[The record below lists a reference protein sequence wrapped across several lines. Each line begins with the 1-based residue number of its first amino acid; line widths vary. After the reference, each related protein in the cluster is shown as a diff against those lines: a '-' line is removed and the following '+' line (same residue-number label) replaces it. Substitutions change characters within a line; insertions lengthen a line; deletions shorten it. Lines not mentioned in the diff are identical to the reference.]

1 MKVEFKQ
8 YPYPVLGN
16 GDDLGGFFKVSS
28 FHYELSKDAVVI
40 NPTFSLKNQAIEKL
54 IRGGKASFVAE
65 VQSRSTFFRTSFST
79 NKSIESFSFPAQ
91 KVRDRVTVEFYVCA
105 NEDIEAYQPSDSHPA
120 YEGAVFEIE
129 KGDVLAVGGAVAFPA
144 DKNFD
149 PLRPP
154 VSSFMSIREGSQ
166 HEGPLQ
172 IDYESEKI
180 TIILSKED
188 YRKYYDVR
196 NQKPAE
202 GMLHGAIVF
211 PVLVDAIY
219 QVRNQNSAYEAQP
232 WFVRLETVLEAKG
245 LREKEPIEAAQ
256 KILDNPAA
264 RSFGSMASLLEI
276 NTDEY

>member
-16 GDDLGGFFKVSS
+16 GDDLGGFFKVPS
-28 FHYELSKDAVVI
+28 FHYELSRDTVLI
-40 NPTFSLKNQAIEKL
+40 NPTFSLKNEAIEQL
-54 IRGGKASFVAE
+54 VRSGKASFVAE

-79 NKSIESFSFPAQ
+79 NKTIESFSFPAQ

-105 NEDIEAYQPSDSHPA
+105 NEDINSYRPSDSHPA

-129 KGDVLAVGGAVAFPA
+129 KGDVLAVGGAVSFPA

-154 VSSFMSIREGSQ
+154 VSSFMSIREGSH
-166 HEGPLQ
+166 HEGPIQ

-188 YRKYYDVR
+188 YRNYLDVR
-196 NQKPAE
+196 NQKTAE
-202 GMLHGAIVF
+202 GILHAAIVF

-219 QVRNQNSAYEAQP
+219 QVRNQNSNFEAMP
-232 WFVRLETVLEAKG
+232 WFIRLETVLEAKG
-245 LREKEPIEAAQ
+245 LREKEPVEAAQ

-264 RSFGSMASLLEI
+264 RSFSSMSSLLEI
-276 NTDEY
+276 NADDY